1 MNDRRAMT
9 WTDWLNA
16 GGLAAVGL
24 FLGIALH
31 LMTQLSAAAFWPVL
45 IISIVG
51 FFGVI
56 AFDRVLDW
64 VSERIFSGKIRAG
77 KHTKPKGRRPLAM
90 LLAVPFGLLVGFSL
104 SWLGYGDAILGAM
117 P

>member
-1 MNDRRAMT
+1 MTERRAMT
-9 WTDWLNA
+9 WSDWLNA
-16 GGLAAVGL
+16 GALAAVGL
-24 FLGIALH
+24 FLGIAVQ

-45 IISIVG
+45 ILSMMG

-77 KHTKPKGRRPLAM
+77 KHTRPKGRRPLAL
-90 LLAVPFGLLVGFSL
+90 LLAVPVGLVAGFAL